1 MPHIVRKEKAQKLE
15 VSTLFGK
22 NEKALISMPIASPLS
37 KNLTG
42 GFIKLK
48 SGYAKDF
55 VSPIDEIDFF
65 LDGSL
70 TYTHEG
76 KSFTARKGDV
86 VFFEKGEKIRF
97 VTDEGCS
104 VFFVTFPLMMEA
116 VEALKKEKEQQE
128 QTG

>member
-1 MPHIVRKEKAQKLE
+1 MPHIVRKEKAQNLE

-22 NEKALISMPIASPLS
+22 NEKALISMPIASPVS

-42 GFIKLK
+42 GFIELK
-48 SGYAKDF
+48 PGYAKDF
-55 VSPIDEIDFF
+55 LSPIDEIDFF

-86 VFFEKGEKIRF
+86 VFFEKGEKISF

-104 VFFVTFPLMMEA
+104 VFFVTFPLMMETI
-116 VEALKKEKEQQE
+116 EALKKENEQQE
-128 QTG
+128 KKG